1 MVQIQHSN
9 ATKQKEDV
17 IPFFAVPNLL
27 YGINLGILA
36 ALINAFLHISLYAS
50 FTLFFGPVLV
60 LICLATRGLNAAIIT
75 AFISSISAA
84 IYGQDAY
91 LIVIFMLEMFVVHML
106 MRRGFFLF
114 QSASL
119 YWLIIGIPLIF
130 TLHAISSFDSAEFLF
145 INSITRGIN
154 GLICL
159 SFASVVCWF
168 LPRNLLYTNYSK
180 KPPRLASLIF
190 SLCMITVT
198 LPSMVVASFFIWQ
211 TTSSNEQII
220 AKSLKSTSEQARV
233 LNNLEISRHLNAI
246 NTLASIMQASKSIQ
260 VQPLLN
266 ATNNH
271 YPLFESLFVTDE
283 FGRILQAVPST
294 FKRKLFEA
302 NITTVRELAYFQEAQ
317 NSLEPL
323 VSEAVVNRKMGEVYS
338 FSIVAPL
345 FNSGQFDGLVQGAI
359 LLDTFNAFNQA
370 RVDTNYSFV
379 ITDTNGRI
387 VSRSHDLSLPL
398 LSNFDVKI
406 IENPLVQTL
415 PILEINQQQFLYSQ
429 SQTEQNWTI
438 TILTSPK
445 KITSVIFDF
454 LFLLVVATFFM
465 LAAFAF
471 IANTLARK
479 ITQPLVD
486 IAEHFPVSEDDDYPL
501 EESQVS
507 SEMLTLTHRLLDS
520 HKVMSNFQ
528 QQLSEQVNNKTK
540 QLKQLNQELYS
551 LAQKDSLTQLYN
563 RAGFNRLALSSY
575 RNCIRHKINISLV
588 LIDIDHF
595 KTINDTHGHPF
606 GDKCIIAVAKTI
618 QHHCKRDTDI
628 IGRYGGE
635 EFIILLSGGE
645 IDEHAK
651 RIKMIKNH
659 IESLSFKHNA
669 SRVNMTVSAGICSLS
684 NSYDLEYDDMLQKAD
699 EQLYLSKREGRNKIN
714 SIIY

>member
-1 MVQIQHSN
+1 MIQTQHN
-9 ATKQKEDV
+9 NTTKQKEEF
-17 IPFFAVPNLL
+17 IPFFAVSNLV
-27 YGINLGILA
+27 YGVNLGILA
-36 ALINAFLHISLYAS
+36 ALINAFLHVSLYAN
-50 FTLFFGPVLV
+50 FTLFFGQVLV
-60 LICLATRGLNAAIIT
+60 LICLSTRGLNAAIVA
-75 AFISSISAA
+75 AFISSLSAA
-84 IYGQDAY
+84 IYGHDAY
-91 LIVIFMLEMFVVHML
+91 LIVLFMLEMFVVHML
-106 MRRGFFLF
+106 MKRGYFLF

-119 YWLIIGIPLIF
+119 YWLIVGIPLIF
-130 TLHAISSFDSAEFLF
+130 TLHAITSFDSTELLF
-145 INSITRGIN
+145 VNGITRGIN

-168 LPRNLLYTNYSK
+168 LPRNLLYTRYSK

-198 LPSMVVASFFIWQ
+198 LPSMLVASFFIWQ

-233 LNNLEISRHLNAI
+233 LNNLEINRHLNAI
-246 NTLASIMQASKSIQ
+246 DTLSSIIQ
-260 VQPLLN
+260 NSNSLPVQPLLK
-266 ATNNH
+266 ATKTH
-271 YPLFESLFVTDE
+271 YSLFESLFITDK
-283 FGRILQAVPST
+283 FGRITQAVPDA
-294 FKRKLFEA
+294 FMRQLFEENA
-302 NITTVRELAYFQEAQ
+302 ITVRDLAYFQDVRK
-317 NSLEPL
+317 SLKPL
-323 VSEAVVNRKMGEVYS
+323 VSEAITGKKMGKLYS
-338 FSIVAPL
+338 FSVVAPL
-345 FNSGQFDGLVQGAI
+345 LEDGQFKGLVQGGI

-370 RVDTNYSFV
+370 QIDTDYSFV

-387 VSRSHDLSLPL
+387 VSLSHDLSLPL
-398 LSNFDVKI
+398 LSNFDYKDI
-406 IENPLVQTL
+406 KSPLIQTL
-415 PILEINQQQFLYSQ
+415 PVLEINQQQFIYSQ
-429 SQTEQNWTI
+429 SLTEQNWKI

-454 LFLLVVATFFM
+454 LFLLIVATFFM

-471 IANTLARK
+471 IANALARK

-486 IAEHFPVSEDDDYPL
+486 IAEHFPISENDGYPI

-507 SEMLTLTHRLLDS
+507 SEMLTLTHHLVDS
-520 HKVMSNFQ
+520 QKVMRNFQ
-528 QQLSEQVNNKTK
+528 QQLSEQVHNKTK

-651 RIKMIKNH
+651 RIEMIKNH
-659 IESLSFKHNA
+659 VASLSFKHNA
-669 SRVNMTVSAGICSLS
+669 SRVSMTVSAGICCLS
-684 NSYDLEYDDMLQKAD
+684 NNYDLEYDDMLQKAD